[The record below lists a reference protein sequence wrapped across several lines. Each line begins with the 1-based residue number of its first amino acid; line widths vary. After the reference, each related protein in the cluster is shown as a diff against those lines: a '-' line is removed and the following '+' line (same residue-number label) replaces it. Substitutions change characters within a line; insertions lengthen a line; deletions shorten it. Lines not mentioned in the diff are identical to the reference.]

1 MVSSSQARIEKKLEK
16 FIAEVR
22 AGLREG
28 SVVSSHHPQTLDNA
42 DSWNDLQREL
52 EDIGLSAGM
61 VSEHQE
67 YIKAWFKDVI
77 SSGLLDEGKN
87 AKNLSATDDDGPGS
101 DFAVARRSRMFHSS
115 SATAVPTLM
124 TSISS
129 GSSNALSAQ
138 TTLVDGPPSN
148 QPNEMPQN
156 PGPVRSRTMP
166 KDIDALLSHDDP
178 PFPNLPPPNRSD
190 TAASHSPAMLLR
202 KYSLPSLLLFR
213 LLQKDAKLIEAAS
226 DGSLERV
233 ATLLSRGANVN
244 VRDKWGWTALS
255 MAAYGGHES
264 IAKLLLACGADIEI
278 EDVDGDS
285 PLDLATNRGHTAVVI
300 AIEEERASR
309 VVRGTPSEPVQTG
322 MGKRTKSTG
331 TGNDAVG
338 TSPLGENAPTHWKG
352 SSTASI
358 STTGI
363 SPLSRT
369 NSRGTSPTRGVGATS
384 DPLGKPFLARP
395 PTGTTPNSHDAA
407 KEEAEAKT
415 KADTEKDAGT
425 PPIKPLFRTRTETSI
440 GSGGGK
446 VRSPL
451 FTSRKSSTTEFGP
464 LKKQPTFKTRSPSLR

>member
-1 MVSSSQARIEKKLEK
+1 M
-16 FIAEVR
+16 
-22 AGLREG
+22 
-28 SVVSSHHPQTLDNA
+28 SSHPPQTLDNT
-42 DSWNDLQREL
+42 DSWNELQREL

-77 SSGLLDEGKN
+77 SSGLLDEGKDT
-87 AKNLSATDDDGPGS
+87 KHRSPTDDDGPGS
-101 DFAVARRSRMFHSS
+101 DFAVARRSRMLHSS

-124 TSISS
+124 TSIASS
-129 GSSNALSAQ
+129 SSNALSAQ

-148 QPNEMPQN
+148 QPNEGPQN
-156 PGPVRSRTMP
+156 PGMVRSRTMP
-166 KDIDALLSHDDP
+166 QDIDALLSHDDP

-213 LLQKDAKLIEAAS
+213 LVQKDAKLIEAAS

-264 IAKLLLACGADIEI
+264 IAKLLLACGAEIEI

-322 MGKRTKSTG
+322 VGKRTKSAG
-331 TGNDAVG
+331 PGSNAVI
-338 TSPLGENAPTHWKG
+338 SDNAPTQWKG
-352 SSTASI
+352 SSTVSI
-358 STTGI
+358 STTEI

-369 NSRGTSPTRGVGATS
+369 NSRGISPIRGVAAAG
-384 DPLGKPFLARP
+384 DPPIKPFLPRHQPGTPPDSHGAAR
-395 PTGTTPNSHDAA
+395 DEA
-407 KEEAEAKT
+407 EAEAKV
-415 KADTEKDAGT
+415 KADPEKEFGT
-425 PPIKPLFRTRTETSI
+425 PTIKPLFRTRTES
-440 GSGGGK
+440 SGGGGGGGK
-446 VRSPL
+446 PRGSL
-451 FTSRKSSTTEFGP
+451 LTSRKSSTSEFGP
-464 LKKQPTFKTRSPSLR
+464 LKKQPTFKTRSPSLK

>member
-1 MVSSSQARIEKKLEK
+1 M
-16 FIAEVR
+16 
-22 AGLREG
+22 REG
-28 SVVSSHHPQTLDNA
+28 SVVSSHQPQSLDNT

-87 AKNLSATDDDGPGS
+87 KNRFATDEDGPGS
-101 DFAVARRSRMFHSS
+101 DFAVARRSRTFHFS
-115 SATAVPTLM
+115 SATAVSSLK
-124 TSISS
+124 TSMS
-129 GSSNALSAQ
+129 GGSLNALSAQ
-138 TTLVDGPPSN
+138 ATLVDDPPSN
-148 QPNEMPQN
+148 QPNGLPQF

-166 KDIDALLSHDDP
+166 QDIDALLSHDDP
-178 PFPNLPPPNRSD
+178 PFPNLPPPTRSD
-190 TAASHSPAMLLR
+190 TAASHSPGILLR

-213 LLQKDAKLIEAAS
+213 LVQKDAKLIEAAS

-244 VRDKWGWTALS
+244 VRDKWGWAALS

-264 IAKLLLACGADIEI
+264 IAKLLLACGAEIEI

-309 VVRGTPSEPVQTG
+309 VVRGTPSEPLPTG
-322 MGKRTKSTG
+322 LGKRTKSNG
-331 TGNDAVG
+331 AGSDAVE
-338 TSPLGENAPTHWKG
+338 TSFLGESAPTHWK
-352 SSTASI
+352 SFSTASI
-358 STTGI
+358 STTEI

-369 NSRGTSPTRGVGATS
+369 NSRRVSPTRGVSAAA
-384 DPLGKPFLARP
+384 DPLIKPFLPRLQ
-395 PTGTTPNSHDAA
+395 TGTAPKSVDAV
-407 KEEAEAKT
+407 KEEAAT
-415 KADTEKDAGT
+415 KSDTKKDAGAPT
-425 PPIKPLFRTRTETSI
+425 SKPLFRNRTET
-440 GSGGGK
+440 GSGSGK
-446 VRSPL
+446 LRGPL
-451 FTSRKSSTTEFGP
+451 LTSRKSNTTEFGP

>member
-1 MVSSSQARIEKKLEK
+1 MISSSQARVEKKLEK

-28 SVVSSHHPQTLDNA
+28 SVVSSHQPQTLDNA

-77 SSGLLDEGKN
+77 SSGLLDEGKT
-87 AKNLSATDDDGPGS
+87 KNVSATDDEGPGS
-101 DFAVARRSRMFHSS
+101 DFAVARRSRMIHSS
-115 SATAVPTLM
+115 SATAVPSLA
-124 TSISS
+124 TSISF

-138 TTLVDGPPSN
+138 TTLVDRPPSTY
-148 QPNEMPQN
+148 N
-156 PGPVRSRTMP
+156 PGLVRTRTMP

-178 PFPNLPPPNRSD
+178 PFPNLPPPTRSD

-233 ATLLSRGANVN
+233 ATLVSRGANVN

-264 IAKLLLACGADIEI
+264 ISKLLLACGAEIEI

-309 VVRGTPSEPVQTG
+309 VVRGTPSEPVKTG
-322 MGKRTKSTG
+322 VGKSTKSTP
-331 TGNDAVG
+331 VG
-338 TSPLGENAPTHWKG
+338 SEGGRSPLGENAPTRWKG
-352 SSTASI
+352 SSTASL
-358 STTGI
+358 STTDI

-369 NSRGTSPTRGVGATS
+369 DSRRTSPTRGVVAAG
-384 DPLGKPFLARP
+384 DPLIKSSLPRLQ
-395 PTGTTPNSHDAA
+395 TGSAPNSRDIA
-407 KEEAEAKT
+407 KEKADT
-415 KADTEKDAGT
+415 KEDTEKDAGT
-425 PPIKPLFRTRTETSI
+425 PTIKPLFRTRTEA
-440 GSGGGK
+440 SGGGDGGGNS
-446 VRSPL
+446 RGFLLS
-451 FTSRKSSTTEFGP
+451 SRKSSTTEFGP
-464 LKKQPTFKTRSPSLR
+464 LKKQPTFKTRSPSLK